1 MSFSYLK
8 EYWNQFLLIVCL
20 MGCSIPNNSTPS
32 TDHFF
37 KLQFYSFPIFNYFW
51 VYWNKKSFTGALEL
65 CLVEKEYGQELSD
78 CIYII
83 NKILEGQLTD
93 KWEKQMEAVIYKFKK
108 LVLSDFL
115 HYQIFTDIFGSL
127 LLKENYSMVFKFLNK
142 VMIMVFG
149 TPMV

>member
-1 MSFSYLK
+1 M
-8 EYWNQFLLIVCL
+8 
-20 MGCSIPNNSTPS
+20 
-32 TDHFF
+32 DR
-37 KLQFYSFPIFNYFW
+37 NYQ
-51 VYWNKKSFTGALEL
+51 TA
-65 CLVEKEYGQELSD
+65 
-78 CIYII
+78 YII

-127 LLKENYSMVFKFLNK
+127 LLKENYSMVFRFLNK

-149 TPMV
+149 PPMV

>member
-1 MSFSYLK
+1 M
-8 EYWNQFLLIVCL
+8 
-20 MGCSIPNNSTPS
+20 
-32 TDHFF
+32 DR
-37 KLQFYSFPIFNYFW
+37 NYQ
-51 VYWNKKSFTGALEL
+51 TA
-65 CLVEKEYGQELSD
+65 
-78 CIYII
+78 YII